1 MFDEFLYNVYRSI
14 RLDKSLYAESKSFG
28 NTSLYFAVI
37 IMILCGLGGG
47 IAKNS
52 VIDFYDLYELYFIQ
66 PSNIYLSGVANLFPW
81 LLWSSLIYIL
91 GTKIFP
97 EKDNNI
103 GFKHVL
109 ILVGYAHAPILF
121 RYFVFIPKL
130 IIPIIFVTEV
140 WFLISLTIGI
150 KEILNYKTKMKSFG
164 IVLLSLLIITIF
176 GYLLMSQIDI
186 NIS

>member
-14 RLDKSLYAESKSFG
+14 RLDKSLYAESKNFG
-28 NTSLYFAVI
+28 NTSLYFAI
-37 IMILCGLGGG
+37 IIIILCGLAGG

-52 VIDFYDLYELYFIQ
+52 VIDLYDLYFIQ
-66 PSNIYLSGVANLFPW
+66 TSNIYLSGIANIFPW
-81 LLWSSLIYIL
+81 VLWSILIYIL
-91 GTKIFP
+91 GTKIFS
-97 EKDNNI
+97 EKDNNVS
-103 GFKHVL
+103 FKHIL

-121 RYFVFIPKL
+121 RCFVFIPKL
-130 IIPIIFVTEV
+130 IMPIIFITEI

-176 GYLLMSQIDI
+176 GYFLMSQIAI

>member
-14 RLDKSLYAESKSFG
+14 RLDKSLYTDSKSFG
-28 NTSLYFAVI
+28 NTSLYFAII

-52 VIDFYDLYELYFIQ
+52 VIDLYDLYFIQ

-103 GFKHVL
+103 GFKHIL

-130 IIPIIFVTEV
+130 IIPIIFVTEI

-176 GYLLMSQIDI
+176 GYLLMSQMDI
-186 NIS
+186 KIT